1 MKKRYVLIDRK
12 IWDGDA
18 EYDQLLGIVEDNP
31 KVLLDTKIEGVVV
44 LTEAEFNRQF
54 NKGRISPRRYE
65 LFIVEV

>member
-12 IWDGDA
+12 LWDGDA